1 MVTQPLSMSGCYISE
16 ALSPSILKQWQNQY
30 IFIIIMLVIIILAVG
45 TILLFSFTH
54 FFSEPVKKIY
64 HQINEIS
71 NGNFEP
77 DSSIE
82 WNNEFGDIGH
92 CINQLGTDINDLL
105 IKRIES
111 ECEKKDYEYKM
122 LQSQINPHFM
132 YNTLNSIKWM
142 AVVQKADGIAEMT
155 TAFSRL
161 LKNISKGK
169 DEIVSINYELTLL
182 NDYFTIQNYRYGGA
196 ISLEYNIE
204 DETLRHNQILRFTLQ
219 PVIENAIFHGI
230 EPKGNAGHITVH
242 IYSDSE
248 NNTRISIT
256 DDGIGMTPEVI
267 DTVLHDESAN
277 SISFFKNI
285 GISSVN
291 KMLQYTFGDK
301 YGMSIE
307 SEPGIYT
314 TVHILLPKIE
324 CKEGA

>member
-1 MVTQPLSMSGCYISE
+1 
-16 ALSPSILKQWQNQY
+16 
-30 IFIIIMLVIIILAVG
+30 MLVVIILAVG
-45 TILLFSFTH
+45 ILLLL
-54 FFSEPVKKIY
+54 FFSHVFTEPVKKIH

-71 NGNFEP
+71 NGNFDP
-77 DSSIE
+77 DHSIE
-82 WNNEFGDIGH
+82 WDNELGDIGH
-92 CINQLGTDINDLL
+92 YINKLGTDVNELMT
-105 IKRIES
+105 KRIES

-169 DEIVSINYELTLL
+169 DKIVSIDYELTLL

-196 ISLEYNIE
+196 ISLEYLIE
-204 DETLRHNQILRFTLQ
+204 DEALRNNQILRFTLQ

-230 EPKGNAGHITVH
+230 EPKGNAGHISVH
-242 IYSDSE
+242 IYSQDE
-248 NNTRISIT
+248 KNTQISIT

-267 DTVLHDESAN
+267 ESVLHDDSAN
-277 SISFFKNI
+277 SVSFFKNM

-291 KMLQYTFGDK
+291 KMLQYTFGET
-301 YGMSIE
+301 YGIRIE

-314 TVHILLPKIE
+314 TVHILLPKIQY
-324 CKEGA
+324 KEGA